1 MYKWEFIDVSYIYD
15 GSFNG
20 LLNIVFDSYISKTI
34 PKRIVNNQ
42 FEIDLFCKYI
52 EVITDEE
59 KANRIYKGVL
69 KNISYHALYTA
80 YHTFL
85 SNTTNK
91 EIDIVKYLLLGFQ
104 IGNKLDHLLTDETV
118 LKLEKTSKRVF
129 GEFHRLCG
137 LVRFMKLYNG
147 MFYAKIHPDNNIVE
161 LLGHHFI
168 KRLPNENFIIHD
180 KNRNIALLY
189 NKKDYLIIEADNLKI
204 TSLPEEELYYQN
216 LWKNFY
222 NSIGIKER
230 KNSKLRM
237 QFMPK
242 KYWADLVEDL

>member
-1 MYKWEFIDVSYIYD
+1 MYQWKFVDIAYIYD

-20 LLNIVFDSYISKTI
+20 LLTIVFDSYISKRI
-34 PKRIVNNQ
+34 PNRIVTSN
-42 FEIDLFCKYI
+42 FELDLFCKYHFLK
-52 EVITDEE
+52 TDDE
-59 KANRIYKGVL
+59 KANRIYSGVI

-80 YHTFL
+80 YHMFL
-85 SNTTNK
+85 SNVSNK
-91 EIDIVKYLLLGFQ
+91 EIDIVQYLLLGFQ
-104 IGNKLDHLLTDETV
+104 VGNKLDHLLTNETV

-137 LVRFMKLYNG
+137 LVRFMKLSNG
-147 MFYAKIHPDNNIVE
+147 MFYAKIHPDNNILE

-168 KRLPNENFIIHD
+168 KRLPNENLIIHD
-180 KNRNIALLY
+180 KNRNIAFLY

-204 TSLPEEELYYQN
+204 TTLPEEELYYQS
-216 LWKNFY
+216 LWKTFY

-242 KYWADLVEDL
+242 KYWQDLVEDF